1 MKTLLR
7 VALFA
12 SLVSTTVLAHHGNA
26 AFDVGKKLELK
37 GTVTEWIWAN
47 PHCWLKFD
55 VKGEDGK
62 VVNWVAETTNS
73 ADMTEKGWSKLT
85 FKVGDPVTVTDPKL
99 YTKPWVAMDKFPMK
113 LQTPDY
119 DVVEMLCAPSDMESY
134 KDDFADPASGIL
146 GK

>member
-85 FKVGDPVTVTDPKL
+85 FKAGDPVTVTLEPVKSGQ
-99 YTKPWVAMDKFPMK
+99 PVGRVQF
-113 LQTPDY
+113 
-119 DVVEMLCAPSDMESY
+119 VVLANG
-134 KDDFADPASGIL
+134 KTL
-146 GK
+146 GLNYLR